1 MWSMAY
7 NEDYLATD
15 PEKEAMNLIDSERIN
30 WNEEEV
36 FVTRNK
42 SYNMR
47 NVINRCRNSYYG
59 IFKTEKDESTGYEKI
74 PVPLTE
80 WTTETLVK
88 NIDLDTKDISIK
100 AKHPD
105 NFGVSSALRFIVSQ
119 KLQEINFGEFIN
131 DSIRNLSIDGT
142 IVTKSWKSY
151 NELQEKV
158 GLRRENVDLMNLFLD
173 PAARSV
179 QDTPIIEKSIYTIDD
194 FKKHDW
200 MNTDKVEGHK
210 NLGKN
215 ENTELAS
222 NYIQKSEVPLVD
234 VWERWGKMPKYLITG
249 NEKDRNDWVDGHII
263 VSGLEDESVIHKI
276 EEVGKIKPYEECW
289 LKRTPNR
296 WFGRGVAEQL
306 FFIQTY
312 LNELANIRI
321 NNMRLLQQ
329 GLFQIRQGSGITQ
342 GMIARLKTGGAIRVN
357 QLDTDIKQFNIQDLN
372 TQASLLQEDRLLGWA
387 EKLTSTFDIAR
398 GETLP
403 STQTA
408 TAANLQASSTISAF
422 NLIKENIGLYL
433 KRLLERHWIPTFL
446 SDLKR
451 EDVIRI
457 TGDYKNLAKLDET
470 LIDHLVNE
478 EAIRFRDKNG
488 FWPNEDEIL
497 REKDKIKKD
506 YKKFDKDRFLKI
518 KDDLFNFK
526 YDVEVYVTNEN
537 FDKNALINNLT
548 ALLSSYN
555 QLTGKIDTDAV
566 VQEVLDLLG

>member
-329 GLFQIRQGSGITQ
+329 GLFQIR
-342 GMIARLKTGGAIRVN
+342 
-357 QLDTDIKQFNIQDLN
+357 
-372 TQASLLQEDRLLGWA
+372 
-387 EKLTSTFDIAR
+387 
-398 GETLP
+398 
-403 STQTA
+403 
-408 TAANLQASSTISAF
+408 
-422 NLIKENIGLYL
+422 
-433 KRLLERHWIPTFL
+433 
-446 SDLKR
+446 
-451 EDVIRI
+451 
-457 TGDYKNLAKLDET
+457 
-470 LIDHLVNE
+470 
-478 EAIRFRDKNG
+478 
-488 FWPNEDEIL
+488 
-497 REKDKIKKD
+497 
-506 YKKFDKDRFLKI
+506 
-518 KDDLFNFK
+518 
-526 YDVEVYVTNEN
+526 
-537 FDKNALINNLT
+537 
-548 ALLSSYN
+548 
-555 QLTGKIDTDAV
+555 
-566 VQEVLDLLG
+566 